1 MNAIEVR
8 RFSYG
13 VNGTRILKDVSFAVG
28 PGDTLAIVGPNGAGK
43 STLLKC
49 LNGILKG
56 GEGDILIHGRRVETC
71 SSRQLARWVCTVP
84 QADFPNAPYTAGEF
98 ILMSRY
104 PHLKP
109 LRGPERKDREAAR
122 QAMALTGSEGLA
134 GRALASLSGGERQ
147 KVMIAAALAQAGSIL
162 LLDEPGT
169 YLDPRSQAD
178 MYRILRRVNREL
190 RTTMLFVTHDI
201 NAVLSWDGRVMA
213 LREGSVAFHDRT
225 PMIAEDGVLEKIF
238 GVGFRVLKVPET
250 ERLVAVQEGPE

>member
-1 MNAIEVR
+1 
-8 RFSYG
+8 
-13 VNGTRILKDVSFAVG
+13 
-28 PGDTLAIVGPNGAGK
+28 
-43 STLLKC
+43 
-49 LNGILKG
+49 
-56 GEGDILIHGRRVETC
+56 
-71 SSRQLARWVCTVP
+71 
-84 QADFPNAPYTAGEF
+84 
-98 ILMSRY
+98 
-104 PHLKP
+104 
-109 LRGPERKDREAAR
+109 
-122 QAMALTGSEGLA
+122 
-134 GRALASLSGGERQ
+134 
-147 KVMIAAALAQAGSIL
+147 MIAAALAQAGSIL